1 MTQTKTKT
9 KPWDKSAFA
18 TSANK
23 AIDGLRLA
31 STAIAIY
38 ITSNDLDAVD
48 NEALTLSVEKLS
60 VQIFGLV
67 MAKVDDSMEIRLKK
81 QLLKDALGSI
91 ALCKKFM
98 HVA

>member
-1 MTQTKTKT
+1 MTQTKTK
-9 KPWDKSAFA
+9 PWAKSAFA
-18 TSANK
+18 NSANK

-31 STAIAIY
+31 STDIAKY

-48 NEALTLSVEKLS
+48 NEALDLSVEMLS
-60 VQIFGLV
+60 KQIFSLI
-67 MAKVDDSMEIRLKK
+67 MAQVDDSMEIRLKK

-98 HVA
+98 HEA